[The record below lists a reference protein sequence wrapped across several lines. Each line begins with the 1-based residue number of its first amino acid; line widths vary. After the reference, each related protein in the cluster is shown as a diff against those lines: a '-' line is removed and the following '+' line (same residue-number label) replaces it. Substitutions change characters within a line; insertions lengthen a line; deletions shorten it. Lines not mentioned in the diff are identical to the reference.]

1 MPTRIRTIVLDLDGT
16 LVDSAADLAQALNA
30 ALDPIGRRRVTT
42 DEVRDMIGDGIVVLT
57 RRALDATGKI
67 PDGADFDAVLAE
79 VRRAYDVLPPS
90 PPYPGVTETLR
101 MLKAEGF
108 KLAICTNK
116 PEGPA
121 RRLMGQLG
129 FDDMIDALAGG
140 DTYAVKK
147 PDAGHVEGLLEALG
161 TSAHEAVMVGD
172 SANDTRA
179 AQGAG
184 VKFIGVSY
192 GYCTESLAALGANAV
207 IENFK
212 DLPKAIAGL

>member
-1 MPTRIRTIVLDLDGT
+1 MPSRIRTIILDLDGT

-30 ALDPIGRRRVTT
+30 ALDLIDRRRVTI
-42 DEVRDMIGDGIVVLT
+42 DEVRDMIGDGIIMLT
-57 RRALDATGKI
+57 RRALGATGNI
-67 PDGADFDAVLAE
+67 PDGADFDAVLAD

-90 PPYPGVTETLR
+90 PPYSGVTETLR
-101 MLKAEGF
+101 MLKAEGLR
-108 KLAICTNK
+108 LAICTNK

-121 RRLMGQLG
+121 RRLMRQLG

-147 PDAGHVEGLLEALG
+147 PDAGHIEGLLMALD

-172 SANDTRA
+172 SANDARA

-184 VKFIGVSY
+184 VKFIAVSY
-192 GYCTESLAALGANAV
+192 GYGIESMSELGANAV

-212 DLPKAIAGL
+212 DLPQAIAAL

>member
-30 ALDPIGRRRVTT
+30 ALDLIDRRRVTT
-42 DEVRDMIGDGIVVLT
+42 DEVRDMIGDGIIILT
-57 RRALDATGKI
+57 RRALAATGNV
-67 PDGADFDAVLAE
+67 PDGADFDAALAE
-79 VRRAYDVLPPS
+79 VCRAYDILPPS

-101 MLKAEGF
+101 LLKSEGF
-108 KLAICTNK
+108 NLAICTNK

-147 PDAGHVEGLLEALG
+147 PDPGHVEGLLKMLD
-161 TSAHEAVMVGD
+161 TRSHEAVMVGD
-172 SANDTRA
+172 SANDAHA

-184 VKFIGVSY
+184 VKFIAVSY
-192 GYCTESLAALGANAV
+192 GYGTEPMAELGADAV